1 MGKLEKFYQISLAT
15 SRFTRN
21 ILTSISILNLIT
33 AISLSFTAMLLMYLL
48 GQVSANLLTYS
59 SSQAYNTRLESVV
72 SFRLENVQDP
82 IRSYIE
88 KS

>member
-1 MGKLEKFYQISLAT
+1 MGKLERFYQISLAT

-21 ILTSISILNLIT
+21 ILMSIPILNPIT
-33 AISLSFTAMLLMYLL
+33 VISLSFTAMLLMYLL
-48 GQVSANLLTYS
+48 GQVSANLLAYS
-59 SSQAYNTRLESVV
+59 LSQAYNPRLESVV
-72 SFRLENVQDP
+72 SFRLENVQNP